1 MHGGKEQHRRERGM
15 TTMSDAAAIIGRD
28 GPNDYRLSP
37 VEHAEQFRTSAP
49 KLAAL
54 LTSSTPVELAHQYA
68 EADTEALAA
77 ERTFKRWVIRA
88 NWAVLVTATVSALLM
103 AVALLAPSLGGF
115 AQTTLIALALI
126 GVASGGFASMSLFR
140 VKEGRLLEDWMG
152 ARARAETKRL
162 SYFSYVANASVGPLD
177 PQFELLKLEYFRR
190 YQLDLQLAYYK
201 SRRSRHR
208 SSAER
213 TLDISAVSV
222 LVAAIA
228 TGAAGVLGALKS
240 EWAALGSLA
249 VFGAALQA
257 FAAAREA
264 LNQDRRNAE
273 RYDNS
278 AQALLG
284 LRERLDDVRRSIAA
298 GSTTV
303 LGEYVGTVQDQLS
316 LEHRQWLE
324 AAENM
329 QAAVARLEKALSS
342 GASQKD
348 TASGEAGTSG

>member
-1 MHGGKEQHRRERGM
+1 ML
-15 TTMSDAAAIIGRD
+15 DAAGIIGS
-28 GPNDYRLSP
+28 GSPGDYPLSP
-37 VEHAEQFRTSAP
+37 VEHAEQLKASAP

-54 LTSSTPVELAHQYA
+54 LTRSAPVELARQYA

-88 NWAVLVTATVSALLM
+88 NWAVLATATASALLM
-103 AVALLAPSLGGF
+103 AVALLTGTLGGLT
-115 AQTTLIALALI
+115 QTTLIVLALI
-126 GVASGGFASMSLFR
+126 GVAAGGIASMSLFR
-140 VKEGRLLEDWMG
+140 VKEGRLLEDWMT

-162 SYFSYVANASVGPLD
+162 SYFSYIVNSSVQPLD
-177 PQFELLKLEYFRR
+177 LQLELLKLEYFRR

-201 SRRSRHR
+201 TRRSGHR
-208 SSAER
+208 NSAER
-213 TLDISAVSV
+213 TLSISAGSV

-228 TGAAGVLGALKS
+228 SGAAGVLGALRS

-257 FAAAREA
+257 FAASRES

-273 RYDNS
+273 RYDNT
-278 AQALLG
+278 AQALQG
-284 LRERLDDVRRSIAA
+284 LRERLDDVRLGIAA
-298 GSTTV
+298 GSTSV
-303 LGEYVGTVQDQLS
+303 LGEYVGAVQDQLS

-324 AAENM
+324 GAENM

-348 TASGEAGTSG
+348 ATSSEEAADHKD

>member
-1 MHGGKEQHRRERGM
+1 ML
-15 TTMSDAAAIIGRD
+15 DAAGIIGS
-28 GPNDYRLSP
+28 GSPGDYPLSP
-37 VEHAEQFRTSAP
+37 VEHAEQLKTSAP

-54 LTSSTPVELAHQYA
+54 LTRSAPVELARQYA

-88 NWAVLVTATVSALLM
+88 NWAVLATATASALLM
-103 AVALLAPSLGGF
+103 AVALLTGTLGGL
-115 AQTTLIALALI
+115 AQTTLIVLALI
-126 GVASGGFASMSLFR
+126 GVAAGGIASMSLFR
-140 VKEGRLLEDWMG
+140 VKEGRLLEDWMT

-162 SYFSYVANASVGPLD
+162 SYFSYIVNSSLQPLD
-177 PQFELLKLEYFRR
+177 LQLELLKLEYFRR

-201 SRRSRHR
+201 TRRLGHR
-208 SSAER
+208 NSAER
-213 TLDISAVSV
+213 TLSISAGSV

-228 TGAAGVLGALKS
+228 SGAAGVLGALRS

-257 FAAAREA
+257 FAASRES

-273 RYDNS
+273 RYDNT
-278 AQALLG
+278 AQALQG
-284 LRERLDDVRRSIAA
+284 LRERLDDVRLGIAA
-298 GSTTV
+298 GSPSV
-303 LGEYVGTVQDQLS
+303 LGEYVAAVQDQLS

-324 AAENM
+324 GAENM

-348 TASGEAGTSG
+348 ATSSEEAADHKD

>member
-1 MHGGKEQHRRERGM
+1 ML
-15 TTMSDAAAIIGRD
+15 DAAGIIGT
-28 GPNDYRLSP
+28 GSPGDYRLSP
-37 VEHAEQFRTSAP
+37 VEHAEQLKTSAP

-54 LTSSTPVELAHQYA
+54 LTRSAPVELARQYA

-88 NWAVLVTATVSALLM
+88 NWAVLGTATVSALLM
-103 AVALLAPSLGGF
+103 AVALLAGTLGGLTQ
-115 AQTTLIALALI
+115 ATLIVLALI
-126 GVASGGFASMSLFR
+126 GVATGGFASMALFR
-140 VKEGRLLEDWMG
+140 VKEGRLLEDWMT

-162 SYFSYVANASVGPLD
+162 SYFSYLVNSSVQPLD
-177 PQFELLKLEYFRR
+177 LHLELLKLEYFRR

-201 SRRSRHR
+201 TRRSGHR
-208 SSAER
+208 NSAER
-213 TLDISAVSV
+213 TLSISAGSV

-228 TGAAGVLGALKS
+228 SGAAGVLGALRS

-257 FAAAREA
+257 FAASRESI
-264 LNQDRRNAE
+264 NQDRRNAE
-273 RYDNS
+273 RYENT
-278 AQALLG
+278 AQALQG
-284 LRERLDDVRRSIAA
+284 LRERLDDVRLGVSA
-298 GSTTV
+298 GSTSV
-303 LGEYVGTVQDQLS
+303 LGEYVAAVQDQLS

-324 AAENM
+324 GAENM

-348 TASGEAGTSG
+348 TTSSEEAADRKD